1 MATTRKYLGHLLQN
15 TGITPACSEEERAA
29 AEDLAAIFT
38 AHGFNPEVQE
48 FNASPMPRVVR
59 AVLGIGL
66 FLGAVLMGIGGAVG
80 IIGTLIAVAMTVLYV
95 LERMGKITLPGFGGA
110 GVSQNVIAYH
120 KAEGPL
126 ASPRNRPVVVVA
138 HYDSPR
144 ADLFANLPYA
154 TYRPIITKLLP
165 YAMVVPAILAVL
177 RLFPFPPAAKAVLW
191 ILAIVAALVPLAHAV
206 GVIANRF
213 VLPYTS
219 GSVCNKSSVAAM
231 LGVMD
236 AVAPYAGENEFP
248 RDVPFDEY
256 FSEQVRRAEE
266 EELAAAIASGE
277 LTEDAAEDAEAATED
292 EAAAEDVQD
301 EALGGTATMPAV
313 DEDASVDLGAT
324 AAMDMETV
332 IGATSA
338 IADAVDEEETGDAK
352 ARDDEASEAEVE
364 AAEVE
369 DDAEDGAADA
379 EDEAVVDVVDE
390 PVADEPQ
397 LVNAY
402 GNYRFGAD
410 VIRAIGMLP
419 DSCVIEYEV
428 EEPPHAEA
436 MAEAVVADEAVPA
449 GSRDAAEPAYEDEAD
464 DVEVEEDAS
473 YLGGAPT
480 DDEEYEYDDEGFEY
494 EGDLDVHH
502 SAAQAGFASALS
514 AVSSGAARLLNDM
527 KRRGKDML
535 DSLSSHD
542 AAKAEDADDA
552 VEPAE
557 DVETPQDEAV
567 AEAPVDVEEVD
578 VVTETVAEASDDAE
592 PVAEPEP
599 AAEPDPAAQ
608 DAAPAEEPAAGAT
621 RAFDASELAA
631 SAPVREEP
639 VVDLGA
645 TVAQPPVQQ
654 PQAAADQVETVD
666 SLMAQINPPRPATP
680 PRAPQRTFTSVPDP
694 AIPSIS
700 QVNASS
706 RASLFDLPD
715 PASEPVDPFAS
726 IPAAPNPAADASV
739 STPMEP
745 APSRAA
751 ASGFSVIGPDDAVEP
766 VSYDAPAPT
775 ESVFETISADAPITP
790 APAAPARK
798 RGLGK
803 LFGGRKKRQE
813 ESMSDWLGVEDDF
826 DAKRSGRDIG
836 SWDNFEGDDWKGG
849 ATGADGVSVDE
860 MRDAVTSLG
869 DDELLGH
876 DIWFV
881 ATGASEF
888 DNAGIDAFL
897 DTHRDKLR
905 GVFLINLE
913 SIGAGEPCMLAT
925 EGERRVLKGDK
936 RIMNLVRRV
945 SGAFH
950 EEFGEVEMGYMAT
963 DAYRAMERSLRSLT
977 IAGVEDGRL
986 ACARTEDDLPYRV
999 NAKNVNMVADVVTEV
1014 IRRS

>member
-48 FNASPMPRVVR
+48 FNASPMPRVMR

-66 FLGAVLMGIGGAVG
+66 FVGAVLMGIGGAVG
-80 IIGTLIAVAMTVLYV
+80 IVGTLIAVAMTVLYV
-95 LERMGKITLPGFGGA
+95 LERMGKITLPGFGGT

-165 YAMVVPAILAVL
+165 YAMVAPTILAVL

-219 GSVCNKSSVAAM
+219 GSVDNKSSVAAL

-256 FSEQVRRAEE
+256 FSEQIRRAEE

-277 LTEDAAEDAEAATED
+277 LAEDATEDAEAAAED
-292 EAAAEDVQD
+292 EDAAADAQGE
-301 EALGGTATMPAV
+301 ELGGTAAMPAV
-313 DEDASVDLGAT
+313 DEEVSVDLGAT
-324 AAMDMETV
+324 TAMDMETV
-332 IGATSA
+332 IGATSE
-338 IADAVDEEETGDAK
+338 IADAVDEAEAGDAE
-352 ARDDEASEAEVE
+352 ARDDEASDVE

-369 DDAEDGAADA
+369 DEAESSTA
-379 EDEAVVDVVDE
+379 ETVEEAEVVVEE
-390 PVADEPQ
+390 PASDEPQ

-436 MAEAVVADEAVPA
+436 VVEVAIADEAAPA
-449 GSRDAAEPAYEDEAD
+449 GSRDAEEPAYEDEAD

-473 YLGGAPT
+473 YLGGAPM
-480 DDEEYEYDDEGFEY
+480 DDEADEYDDEAFEY
-494 EGDLDVHH
+494 EGDFDAHP

-514 AVSSGAARLLNDM
+514 AVSSGAARLLSDM

-535 DSLSSHD
+535 DSLSNHE
-542 AAKAEDADDA
+542 AAKDEDADGADNEAAEDA
-552 VEPAE
+552 
-557 DVETPQDEAV
+557 ETPQDAV
-567 AEAPVDVEEVD
+567 AEEASVEEVD
-578 VVTETVAEASDDAE
+578 VVSETVVEASDDAE
-592 PVAEPEP
+592 PVAEAEP
-599 AAEPDPAAQ
+599 AAEPAAAAQ
-608 DAAPAEEPAAGAT
+608 DAAPAEEPAVGAT

-631 SAPVREEP
+631 SVPVHEEP

-645 TVAQPPVQQ
+645 TVAQPPVR
-654 PQAAADQVETVD
+654 PQAADAQMETVD

-694 AIPSIS
+694 AIPSIN
-700 QVNASS
+700 QMNVSS

-715 PASEPVDPFAS
+715 PSSEPVDPFAS

-766 VSYDAPAPT
+766 VPYDTPAPS
-775 ESVFETISADAPITP
+775 EGVFETISADAPVAP

-849 ATGADGVSVDE
+849 ATGVSGVSVDE

-945 SGAFH
+945 SASFH
-950 EEFGEVEMGYMAT
+950 DEFGEVEMGYLAT

>member
-332 IGATSA
+332 IGATSE
-338 IADAVDEEETGDAK
+338 ITSAVDEAEVADAG
-352 ARDDEASEAEVE
+352 AGDDEDSAVEVEVAEAEG
-364 AAEVE
+364 E
-369 DDAEDGAADA
+369 DEDGAA
-379 EDEAVVDVVDE
+379 ETVEETEVVVEE
-390 PVADEPQ
+390 PASDEPQ

-436 MAEAVVADEAVPA
+436 VAEVAIVDEDART
-449 GSRDAAEPAYEDEAD
+449 GSRDAAEPAYEDESD

-473 YLGGAPT
+473 YLGGEPM
-480 DDEEYEYDDEGFEY
+480 DDETDEYDDEAFEY
-494 EGDLDVHH
+494 ESDFDAHP

-514 AVSSGAARLLNDM
+514 AVSSGAARLLSDM

-535 DSLSSHD
+535 DSLSNHE
-542 AAKAEDADDA
+542 AAKDEDADGGDEA
-552 VEPAE
+552 AE
-557 DVETPQDEAV
+557 DVETPQDTATEEAS
-567 AEAPVDVEEVD
+567 VEEVD
-578 VVTETVAEASDDAE
+578 VVTETAAEASADAE
-592 PVAEPEP
+592 PVAEAEP
-599 AAEPDPAAQ
+599 AAEPAAAAQ
-608 DAAPAEEPAAGAT
+608 DEQAAEEPAVGAT

-631 SAPVREEP
+631 NAPVHEEP

-645 TVAQPPVQQ
+645 TVAQPPVR
-654 PQAAADQVETVD
+654 PQAADEQMETVD

-694 AIPSIS
+694 AIPSIN
-700 QVNASS
+700 QMNVSS

-751 ASGFSVIGPDDAVEP
+751 ANGFSVIGPDDAVEP
-766 VSYDAPAPT
+766 VSYDAPAPS
-775 ESVFETISADAPITP
+775 EGVFETISADAPIAP
-790 APAAPARK
+790 APAAPVRK

-849 ATGADGVSVDE
+849 ATGVGGVSVDE

-945 SGAFH
+945 SASFH
-950 EEFGEVEMGYMAT
+950 DEFGEVEMGYLAT

>member
-48 FNASPMPRVVR
+48 FNASPMPRVMR

-66 FLGAVLMGIGGAVG
+66 FVGAVLMGIGGAVG

-95 LERMGKITLPGFGGA
+95 LERMGKIALPGFGGA

-177 RLFPFPPAAKAVLW
+177 RLFPFPPAAKAMLW
-191 ILAIVAALVPLAHAV
+191 ILAIVAALVPLANAV

-219 GSVCNKSSVAAM
+219 GSVDNKSSVAAL

-256 FSEQVRRAEE
+256 FSEQIRRAEE

-277 LTEDAAEDAEAATED
+277 LTEDATEDAEAAADD
-292 EAAAEDVQD
+292 EAAADAQGE
-301 EALGGTATMPAV
+301 ELGGTAAMPVV
-313 DEDASVDLGAT
+313 DEEASVDLGAT

-332 IGATSA
+332 IGATSE
-338 IADAVDEEETGDAK
+338 ITSAVDEAEVADAG
-352 ARDDEASEAEVE
+352 AGDDEDSAVEVEVAEAEG
-364 AAEVE
+364 E
-369 DDAEDGAADA
+369 DEDGAA
-379 EDEAVVDVVDE
+379 ETVEETEVVVEE
-390 PVADEPQ
+390 PASDEPQ

-436 MAEAVVADEAVPA
+436 VAEVAIVDEDART
-449 GSRDAAEPAYEDEAD
+449 GSRDAAEPAYEDESD

-473 YLGGAPT
+473 YLGGEPM
-480 DDEEYEYDDEGFEY
+480 DDETDEYDDEAFEY
-494 EGDLDVHH
+494 ESDFDAHP

-514 AVSSGAARLLNDM
+514 AVSSGAARLLSDM

-535 DSLSSHD
+535 DSLSNHE
-542 AAKAEDADDA
+542 AAKDEDADGGDEA
-552 VEPAE
+552 AE
-557 DVETPQDEAV
+557 DVETPQDTATEEAS
-567 AEAPVDVEEVD
+567 VEEVD
-578 VVTETVAEASDDAE
+578 VVTETAAEASADAE
-592 PVAEPEP
+592 PVAEAEP
-599 AAEPDPAAQ
+599 AAEPAAAAQ
-608 DAAPAEEPAAGAT
+608 DEQAAEEPAVGAT

-631 SAPVREEP
+631 NAPVHEEP

-645 TVAQPPVQQ
+645 TVAQPPVR
-654 PQAAADQVETVD
+654 PQAADEQMETVD

-694 AIPSIS
+694 AIPSIN
-700 QVNASS
+700 QMNVSS

-751 ASGFSVIGPDDAVEP
+751 ANGFSVIGPDDAVEP
-766 VSYDAPAPT
+766 VPYDAPAPS
-775 ESVFETISADAPITP
+775 EGVFETISADAPIAP

-849 ATGADGVSVDE
+849 ATGVGGVSVDE

-945 SGAFH
+945 SASFH
-950 EEFGEVEMGYMAT
+950 DEFGEVEMGYLAT

-986 ACARTEDDLPYRV
+986 ACARIEDDLPYRV